1 VSESLAEA
9 GLVERA
15 ADLAGRLATGSVI
28 WLEGPLG
35 AGKTTFARALLAA
48 RGATLPATSPTF
60 NLAHHHEGP
69 RGAAYHVDCY
79 RMKDPDEAAELDWD
93 GMQQGDLL
101 LVEWPARGGAW
112 VPPPSVLVRLG
123 YAPDPDRRTFQLEY
137 PA

>member
-1 VSESLAEA
+1 MTETLAEA
-9 GLVERA
+9 GLIARA
-15 ADLAGRLATGSVI
+15 ADLAGALPSGSVI

-79 RMKDPDEAAELDWD
+79 RLRDPEEASELEWD

-101 LVEWPARGGAW
+101 LVEWPDRGGAW
-112 VPPPSVLVRLG
+112 VPPPSLRVTLG
-123 YAPDPDRRTFQLEY
+123 YAIDPDARTIVVEHSG
-137 PA
+137 